1 MKTFTKVILIVAAGM
16 AVLAGCAKKSE
27 ISNLQDQIDALK
39 SDQIQTITGQISAIS
54 ASLTNLQNTDT
65 QLKAYIE
72 TLQGQASNLE
82 SSSKNLE
89 DAIAKLKEDLQN
101 EIGTSES
108 EALKQ
113 LESLKASSMPSSRP

>member
-1 MKTFTKVILIVAAGM
+1 MKTFTKVILIVATGM

-65 QLKAYIE
+65 QLKTYIE

-108 EALKQ
+108 EALK
-113 LESLKASSMPSSRP
+113 